1 MQSRLWKFLIFAGI
15 SGLVLM
21 LAFNQP
27 GRFADGRSIRQA
39 PGERAITIALVP
51 MGTTDEYWRAVYV
64 GAVSASRELGVA
76 LVFQGPMRRD
86 DRSAQLDVVDAMV
99 VRQVDAIVLAP
110 IDNMALRGP
119 VEDAYRSSIPVIVID
134 SDLQSDRTASFIRTD
149 NYKAG
154 FMAGEHLAGLLN
166 HHGRVALL
174 RGVEGNAS
182 TDHRERGFL
191 DALAAYPEITLVSS
205 SQHGGGTSE
214 TAYKASENILA
225 PLKGSDGKIALDG
238 VFCPNESTT
247 FGMLR
252 ALEDS
257 GLGGSVRFVGFDFS
271 PKLLDALEKGT
282 IDALVAQDPVRMGYL
297 GIKAAAQKVRQ
308 PELALE
314 PVVDVPATIVTRQN
328 MTEPQ
333 VKSLVRPNLRIL
345 DGVGD

>member
-1 MQSRLWKFLIFAGI
+1 MQSSLWKSLVLAGI
-15 SGLVLM
+15 SGLILI
-21 LAFNQP
+21 LAFSPPWQNAGAP
-27 GRFADGRSIRQA
+27 GIRQA
-39 PGERAITIALVP
+39 PSAKPITIALVP
-51 MGTTDEYWRAVYV
+51 MGTTDEYWRAVYA
-64 GAVSASRELGVA
+64 GAVSASRDLGVA

-99 VRQVDAIVLAP
+99 VRKVDAIVLAP

-119 VEDAYRSSIPVIVID
+119 VEDAFRSSIPVIVID
-134 SDLQSDRTASFIRTD
+134 SDLQSDRTESFIRTD

-166 HHGRVALL
+166 HQGRVALL

-191 DALAAYPEITLVSS
+191 DAIAAYPEITLVSS

-225 PLKGSDGKIALDG
+225 PLKGGDGSIALDG

-257 GLGGSVRFVGFDFS
+257 GLGGKVRFVGFDFS
-271 PKLLDALEKGT
+271 PKLLAALEKGT
-282 IDALVAQDPVRMGYL
+282 IDALVAQDPVSMGYL

-308 PELALE
+308 PELALA
-314 PVVDVPATIVTRQN
+314 PVVDVPATIVTRHN
-328 MTEPQ
+328 FAEPRI
-333 VKSLVRPNLRIL
+333 KSLVRPNLRIL